1 MGLETLVIRLLSPR
15 QETRDKL
22 ETRAAPNGKK
32 QINLCVSLPRLKRNV
47 LPFRPIETPQ
57 KVPSNTLPLKM
68 NGWRGWISAVDIG
81 GPVVPSAANYNIPS
95 APPWAGR
102 RRSLPGTARDFL
114 PNWGPGLRS
123 FPSTPPAPGREK
135 LFLSV
140 HDFISIAPGC
150 GLLWERSWKTRGY
163 STSIAS
169 RFLLR
174 RARRMSRRIYRVVWS
189 IESDRAARVDRLE
202 YQKCVEIVK
211 GTFRTEKTLSF
222 FSVFQLEQARGS
234 LFLFKLSSDT
244 PYISLANL
252 PPFTASVTSVT

>member
-68 NGWRGWISAVDIG
+68 NGWRSWISAVDIG

-95 APPWAGR
+95 APPWAER

-174 RARRMSRRIYRVVWS
+174 RARRMTRRLYRVVLESS
-189 IESDRAARVDRLE
+189 IESNRA
-202 YQKCVEIVK
+202 
-211 GTFRTEKTLSF
+211 S
-222 FSVFQLEQARGS
+222 
-234 LFLFKLSSDT
+234 
-244 PYISLANL
+244 
-252 PPFTASVTSVT
+252 